1 MKMINDSFKLA
12 LNNLQNRICNEIETD
27 NVLLIFDNEK
37 QKQKYKKYIKRN
49 KLCEIDKILITI
61 NDLIYTNALLGCRY
75 KRYWFIT
82 ERDMKDI
89 ED

>member
-1 MKMINDSFKLA
+1 MINDSFKLA
-12 LNNLQNRICNEIETD
+12 LNNLQNRICSEIETD
-27 NVLLIFDNEK
+27 NNLFIFDNEE

-49 KLCEIDKILITI
+49 NLCEIDKILITL
-61 NDLIYTNALLGCRY
+61 NDLIYTNALKGLRY

>member
-1 MKMINDSFKLA
+1 MINDSFKLA

-27 NVLLIFDNEK
+27 NVLLIFDNEE

-61 NDLIYTNALLGCRY
+61 NDLVYTNALIGRRY